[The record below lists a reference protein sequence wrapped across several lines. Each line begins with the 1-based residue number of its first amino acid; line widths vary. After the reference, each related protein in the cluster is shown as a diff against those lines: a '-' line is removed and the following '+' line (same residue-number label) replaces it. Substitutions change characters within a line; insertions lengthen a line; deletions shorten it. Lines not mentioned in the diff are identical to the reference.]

1 MKFFRYLG
9 KDNKAHIGIM
19 RGKDVIDVE
28 KTASLKGILAPLSMR
43 ELISGGIDKALFE
56 GEVRLFGGEMRHFSD
71 ELRLLPPVEAPGKI
85 LCVGL
90 NYYDHRK
97 ECDEFPEAPKEP
109 VLFSKFPN
117 ALAAHN
123 EEIPL
128 SPAACQYDYEAELVI
143 VIGKTAKNVSRE
155 NAPDYIFGY
164 TAGNDL
170 SARDL
175 QFRSGQWLIG
185 KSMDKFAPIGPCLV
199 TADELNANNLAISC
213 KLNGETRQSANTSDM
228 IFSPADIVAYA
239 SSLMTLEAG
248 DIIFTGTPGGVILG
262 MTSPDK
268 QWIKAGDAVEVTI
281 EGIGTLRNT
290 FVTGV

>member
-1 MKFFRYLG
+1 MKFLRYLG
-9 KDNKAHIGIM
+9 NDNKAHIGIECEK
-19 RGKDVIDVE
+19 GVVDIE
-28 KTASLKGILAPLSMR
+28 KTASLKGLRAPLTMR
-43 ELISGGIDKALFE
+43 EVIGGGIDKGLTE
-56 GEVRLFGGEMRHFSD
+56 GEVCLLPEG
-71 ELRLLPPVEAPGKI
+71 LRLLPPVETPEKI

-109 VLFSKFPN
+109 VLFSKFAN
-117 ALAAHN
+117 ALAAHG

-128 SPAACQYDYEAELVI
+128 SPAAQQYDYEAELVI
-143 VIGKTAKNVSRE
+143 VIGKTAKNVSPE
-155 NAPDYIFGY
+155 QAPDHIFGY

-199 TADELNANNLAISC
+199 TADELNADSLAISC

-228 IFSPADIVAYA
+228 IFSPAEIVAYA
-239 SSLMTLEAG
+239 SSLMTLKTG

-262 MTSPDK
+262 MTDPDK
-268 QWIKAGDAVEVTI
+268 QWIKAGDTVEVTI

-290 FVTGV
+290 FA

>member
-1 MKFFRYLG
+1 MKFLRYLG
-9 KDNKAHIGIM
+9 NDNKAHIAVECEKG
-19 RGKDVIDVE
+19 VVDVE
-28 KTASLKGILAPLSMR
+28 KTASLKGSHAPLTMR
-43 ELISGGIDKALFE
+43 EVISGGIDKELFN
-56 GEVRLFGGEMRHFSD
+56 GEVCLLPSAP
-71 ELRLLPPVEAPGKI
+71 RLLPPVEAPEKI

-109 VLFSKFPN
+109 VLFSKFAN
-117 ALAAHN
+117 ALAAHG

-128 SPAACQYDYEAELVI
+128 SPAAQQYDYEAELVI
-143 VIGKTAKNVSRE
+143 VIGKTAKNVSPE
-155 NAPDYIFGY
+155 QAPEYIFGY

-185 KSMDKFAPIGPCLV
+185 KSMDKFAPIGPRLV
-199 TADELNANNLAISC
+199 TADELNANSLAISC

-239 SSLMTLEAG
+239 STLMTLKPG
-248 DIIFTGTPGGVILG
+248 DVIFTGTPGGVILG
-262 MTSPDK
+262 MTDPDK
-268 QWIKAGDAVEVTI
+268 QWIKAGDTVEVTI

-290 FVTGV
+290 FV

>member
-1 MKFFRYLG
+1 MKLLRYLG
-9 KDNKAHIGIM
+9 KDYKAYIGIECEK
-19 RGKDVIDVE
+19 GIIDVE
-28 KTASLKGILAPLSMR
+28 KTASLKGIRAPRYMG
-43 ELISGGIDKALFE
+43 EIIGSGLGKGLLE
-56 GEVRLFGGEMRHFSD
+56 GEVCLLTD
-71 ELRLLPPVEAPGKI
+71 EVTFLPPVEAPEKI

-109 VLFSKFPN
+109 VLFSKFAN
-117 ALAAHN
+117 ALAAHG

-128 SPAACQYDYEAELVI
+128 SPAARQYDYEAELVI
-143 VIGKTAKNVSRE
+143 VIGKTAKSVSPE
-155 NAPDYIFGY
+155 QAPDYIFGY

-199 TADELNANNLAISC
+199 TADELDANHLAISC
-213 KLNGETRQSANTSDM
+213 RLNGETRQSANTSQM
-228 IFSPADIVAYA
+228 IFPPAEIVAYA
-239 SSLMTLEAG
+239 SSLMTLKPG
-248 DIIFTGTPGGVILG
+248 DIIFTGTPAGVILG
-262 MTSPDK
+262 KNDPDK
-268 QWIKAGDAVEVTI
+268 QWIKAGDTVEVTI

-290 FVTGV
+290 FA

>member
-1 MKFFRYLG
+1 MKFLRF
-9 KDNKAHIGIM
+9 KDKNNKIRTGVECNRGIV
-19 RGKDVIDVE
+19 DIE
-28 KTASLKGILAPLSMR
+28 KTAEKKGVAFHLT
-43 ELISGGIDKALFE
+43 ISDIINE
-56 GEVRLFGGEMRHFSD
+56 GEDFLDVIADILKDDVSLLTD
-71 ELRLLPPVEAPGKI
+71 AVKLLPPVDTPEKI

-97 ECDEFPEAPKEP
+97 ECDEFPDAPKEP
-109 VLFSKFPN
+109 VLFSKFAN
-117 ALAAHN
+117 ALAAHE

-128 SPAACQYDYEAELVI
+128 SPIAKQYDYEAELVI
-143 VIGKTAKNVSRE
+143 VMGKDAKDVTPE
-155 NAPDYIFGY
+155 QAPEYIFGY

-185 KSMDKFAPIGPCLV
+185 KSMDKFAPIGPRLV
-199 TADELNANNLAISC
+199 TADELNVNNLAISC

-228 IFSPADIVAYA
+228 IFSPAEIVAYA
-239 SSLMTLEAG
+239 SSLMTLKPG

-262 MTSPDK
+262 MTDPGK
-268 QWIKAGDAVEVTI
+268 QWIKAGDTVEVTI

-290 FVTGV
+290 FT

>member
-1 MKFFRYLG
+1 MKFLRYLG
-9 KDNKAHIGIM
+9 NDNKAHIAVECEKGVVDI
-19 RGKDVIDVE
+19 E
-28 KTASLKGILAPLSMR
+28 KTASLKGLRAPLTMR
-43 ELISGGIDKALFE
+43 EVIGGGIDKGLTE
-56 GEVRLFGGEMRHFSD
+56 GEVCLLPD
-71 ELRLLPPVEAPGKI
+71 APRLLPPVETPEKI

-109 VLFSKFPN
+109 VLFSKFAN
-117 ALAAHN
+117 ALAAHG

-128 SPAACQYDYEAELVI
+128 SPAAQQYDYEAELVI
-143 VIGKTAKNVSRE
+143 VIGKTAKNVSPE
-155 NAPDYIFGY
+155 QAPDHIFGY

-175 QFRSGQWLIG
+175 QFKSGQWLIG
-185 KSMDKFAPIGPCLV
+185 KSMDKFAPIGPRLV
-199 TADELNANNLAISC
+199 TADELNANDLAISC

-228 IFSPADIVAYA
+228 IFSPAEIVAYA
-239 SSLMTLEAG
+239 SSLMTLKTG

-262 MTSPDK
+262 MTDPDK
-268 QWIKAGDAVEVTI
+268 QWIKAGDTVEVTI

-290 FVTGV
+290 FA

>member
-1 MKFFRYLG
+1 MDKNNEIRTSVECE
-9 KDNKAHIGIM
+9 KGIV
-19 RGKDVIDVE
+19 DIE
-28 KTASLKGILAPLSMR
+28 KTAEQKGVELHLTMSDIIREGKDFLDVIADILKDDVTLLTDAFRI
-43 ELISGGIDKALFE
+43 
-56 GEVRLFGGEMRHFSD
+56 
-71 ELRLLPPVEAPGKI
+71 LPPVDTSEKI

-109 VLFSKFPN
+109 VLFSKFAN
-117 ALAAHN
+117 ALAAHE

-128 SPAACQYDYEAELVI
+128 SPIAKQYDYEAELVI
-143 VIGKTAKNVSRE
+143 VIGKEAKNVTPE
-155 NAPDYIFGY
+155 EAPEYIFGY

-185 KSMDKFAPIGPCLV
+185 KSMDKFAPIGPRLV
-199 TADELNANNLAISC
+199 TADELNANNLAVSC

-228 IFSPADIVAYA
+228 IFSPAKIVAYA
-239 SSLMTLEAG
+239 SSLMTLKPG

-262 MTSPDK
+262 MTDPDK
-268 QWIKAGDAVEVTI
+268 QWIKAGDTVEVTI

-290 FVTGV
+290 FI